1 MEEDILAMLAPIAR
15 CHWGIAPQG
24 SARPF
29 VVLTR
34 VSGGRD
40 YTTDQRSGPTAARVQ
55 ADIYGATYGETKTLT
70 RRMIAALSGGRYGRV
85 TAIFVESE
93 RDLPAADAEGNATQ
107 HRTSVDLMIHHI
119 D

>member
-1 MEEDILAMLAPIAR
+1 MEEDILAMLAPLAR

-24 SARPF
+24 SVVPF

-40 YTTDQRSGPTAARVQ
+40 YTTDQLSGPTAARVQ
-55 ADIYGATYGETKTLT
+55 ADIYGATYGETKILA
-70 RRMIAALSGGRYGRV
+70 RRVIAALSGARHGRI
-85 TAIFVESE
+85 TAAFVDSE
-93 RDLPAADAEGNATQ
+93 RDLPATDAKGNATQ
-107 HRTSVDLMIHHI
+107 HRTSVDFMIHHI